1 MRIVEELMQFDFHWI
16 CETCDDQNRFSKL
29 KRSFLSNHFGMSENI
44 MGKKRQNMSDVVRFP
59 YLMTIK
65 INFCLQNIVNI
76 EIYENLFGILIR

>member
-1 MRIVEELMQFDFHWI
+1 
-16 CETCDDQNRFSKL
+16 
-29 KRSFLSNHFGMSENI
+29 MSENI

-76 EIYENLFGILIR
+76 EIYENLFGILIRWKLTELFNY